1 MTYFEWRKL
10 IDVEAVPL
18 DSDELP
24 FEMEMHFEEPDPV
37 ASVHHSDQ
45 SVSAEILIAMIQVAF
60 PELDH
65 NVV

>member
-1 MTYFEWRKL
+1 M
-10 IDVEAVPL
+10 PL

-24 FEMEMHFEEPDPV
+24 FEMEMNFEELDPA

-65 NVV
+65 SVV